1 MLFNSYAFVFAFLPL
16 FVAGFYTV
24 SYMTKSHCLTNKADG
39 ATNQKPACAINAVE
53 LYCVILSF
61 IFFAFFG
68 VKVFGVF
75 VLSLVWNYAF
85 IRILSAK
92 NGSLIKTISSGTNES
107 GAHKKETGSFA
118 RAILTAGICG
128 NIALLLFFK
137 YAGFFAELINLISG
151 SGITVAVLLPVA
163 ISFYTFSQISLLVDV
178 YRNEVID
185 IHLIDYLSYITFFP
199 KILQGPIVRYTD
211 MKKEFEKSLD
221 LKWDTEAFMQAL
233 MLFVLGLSKKVI
245 IADTLAIAVDY
256 GYSNLQTLTPM
267 DAILTA
273 VCYSFQ
279 IYFDFSGYC
288 DMGRGVCQ
296 MVGMDLPINFESPYK
311 ARNIDDFWKRWHM
324 SLTTFFTRYV
334 YIPLGGNRKGIV
346 RTYINFLI
354 VFILSGFWHGAGLTF
369 IVWGAMHG
377 LLYVITRAV
386 KNFAVASSK
395 NVNKVESVKNAYRG
409 NKNVKA
415 GTVEKN
421 SSATLL
427 PYKLALI
434 LTFIF
439 VSLAWV
445 FFRANTVDDALT
457 LISAMTRFKDY
468 GAAALMISKDFIKC
482 FQIDELW
489 YIFKI
494 TPIARMTWGPDVC
507 MWFIIVICAALAF
520 ISPNAA
526 QLTQKHKVN
535 VPGAMLLA
543 VLFVWSVIKFANVS
557 TYIYLGF

>member
-24 SYMTKSHCLTNKADG
+24 LKLTHE
-39 ATNQKPACAINAVE
+39 KPACARDAVE

-68 VKVFGVF
+68 VKVFGVL
-75 VLSLVWNYAF
+75 VISLLWNYIF
-85 IRILSAK
+85 LRMLRSGHPDTENMTGDKHKSAP
-92 NGSLIKTISSGTNES
+92 GSKKVLIV
-107 GAHKKETGSFA
+107 
-118 RAILTAGICG
+118 GITG
-128 NIALLLFFK
+128 NIALLLVFK
-137 YAGFFAELINLISG
+137 YAGFFADIINFFGPGTL
-151 SGITVAVLLPVA
+151 TVTVLLPVA
-163 ISFYTFSQISLLVDV
+163 ISFYTFSQISLLVDAC
-178 YRNEVID
+178 RGEAKD
-185 IHLIDYLSYITFFP
+185 ISLTDYLSYITFFP
-199 KILQGPIVRYTD
+199 KILQGPIVRYND
-211 MKKEFEKSLD
+211 MKDSFQKGAEHR
-221 LKWDTEAFMQAL
+221 WDTEDFIKAL

-245 IADTLAIAVDY
+245 IADTLGIAVDY
-256 GYSNLQTLTPM
+256 GYNNLHTLTPM

-288 DMGRGVCQ
+288 DMGRGICQ

-324 SLTTFFTRYV
+324 SLTAFFTRYV
-334 YIPLGGNRKGIV
+334 YIPLGGNRKGKV
-346 RTYINFLI
+346 RTYINFMI

-377 LLYVITRAV
+377 LLYVITRALLG
-386 KNFAVASSK
+386 KSTN
-395 NVNKVESVKNAYRG
+395 
-409 NKNVKA
+409 NKNTSTKKLV
-415 GTVEKN
+415 
-421 SSATLL
+421 
-427 PYKLALI
+427 PYPIALA

-445 FFRANTVDDALT
+445 FFRAGTIQDAVT
-457 LISAMTRFKDY
+457 IISAMTRFKDY
-468 GAAALMISKDFIKC
+468 GAAVLMISKDFIKC

-494 TPIARMTWGPDVC
+494 TPIAHMTWGPSVC
-507 MWFIIVICAALAF
+507 MWFIILISGFFAF
-520 ISPNAA
+520 VSKNAA
-526 QLTQKHKVN
+526 ELTAKHKVN
-535 VPGAMLLA
+535 IPGAIVLA
-543 VLFVWSVIKFANVS
+543 VLLVWSVIKFANVS

>member
-24 SYMTKSHCLTNKADG
+24 LKLTHE
-39 ATNQKPACAINAVE
+39 KPACAINAVE

-85 IRILSAK
+85 IRILSIR
-92 NGSLIKTISSGTNES
+92 NSSLIMATSTSTNES
-107 GAHKKETGSFA
+107 EAYKKESGSSA
-118 RAILTAGICG
+118 RTILTAGICG

-151 SGITVAVLLPVA
+151 SGITVTVLLPVA

-178 YRNEVID
+178 YRNEIID
-185 IHLIDYLSYITFFP
+185 IRLVDYLSYITFFP

-288 DMGRGVCQ
+288 DMGRGICQ

-334 YIPLGGNRKGIV
+334 YIPLGGNRKGKV
-346 RTYINFLI
+346 RTYINFMI

-377 LLYVITRAV
+377 LLYVITRALLG
-386 KNFAVASSK
+386 KSTN
-395 NVNKVESVKNAYRG
+395 
-409 NKNVKA
+409 NKNTSTKKLV
-415 GTVEKN
+415 
-421 SSATLL
+421 
-427 PYKLALI
+427 PYPIALA

-445 FFRANTVDDALT
+445 FFRAGTIQDAVT
-457 LISAMTRFKDY
+457 LIAAMTRFKDY

-494 TPIARMTWGPDVC
+494 TPIAHMTWGPAVC
-507 MWFIIVICAALAF
+507 MWFIILISGFFAF
-520 ISPNAA
+520 VSKNAA
-526 QLTQKHKVN
+526 ELTAKHKVN
-535 VPGAMLLA
+535 IPGALLLA